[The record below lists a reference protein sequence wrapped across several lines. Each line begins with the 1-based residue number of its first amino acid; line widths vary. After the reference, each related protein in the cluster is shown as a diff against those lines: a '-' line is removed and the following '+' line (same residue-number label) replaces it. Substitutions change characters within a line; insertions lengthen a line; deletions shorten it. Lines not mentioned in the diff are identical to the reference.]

1 MTYLV
6 IPTRIEI
13 IDNTDI
19 LSAVVEANDD
29 VSAIISINSAVGFDE
44 WLNLSDAI
52 RKSLH
57 MLQLDVAKPQ
67 TSSTPHGY

>member
-57 MLQLDVAKPQ
+57 MLQLDVAKTQ